1 MHRVDTHPRTRAVS
15 PHPGG
20 GDAQANASLAPGLND
35 GTRRLAEDSDVAA
48 QPVGVFRVDM
58 A

>member
-1 MHRVDTHPRTRAVS
+1 VS

-35 GTRRLAEDSDVAA
+35 GTRRLAEDSDIAA